1 MGDLN
6 TSKKTAIAVHATTVE
21 RLKKHM
27 RYGDTMEAF
36 ILRLI
41 DFYEKNKGKEDI
53 NA

>member
-1 MGDLN
+1 MN

-21 RLKKHM
+21 RLKTHM

-41 DFYEKNKGKEDI
+41 DFFESHKEGDKHE
-53 NA
+53 